1 MSDRSL
7 SPLYGGSLEIK
18 LAVPLNYK
26 IIYLLFSRVS
36 DSCNGDSGGG
46 LMYQRYDQENI
57 NLFSLKLFLS
67 LKKLRI
73 NKSHSLTKS
82 QPTPLTVF

>member
-1 MSDRSL
+1 
-7 SPLYGGSLEIK
+7 
-18 LAVPLNYK
+18 
-26 IIYLLFSRVS
+26 
-36 DSCNGDSGGG
+36 
-46 LMYQRYDQENI
+46 MYQRYDQENI

-82 QPTPLTVF
+82 QPTPLKVF